1 VLFRPGESPAVRA
14 KGGNGKGKLMH
25 LLVLGFG
32 SGMVGVAFSARAGGG
47 AVLVVIGEVAVGV
60 LGIELVAA
68 KHHKGE
74 RKVMVKRN

>member
-1 VLFRPGESPAVRA
+1 MRA

-25 LLVLGFG
+25 LLVLRFG
-32 SGMVGVAFSARAGGG
+32 SGMAGVAFSARAGGR
-47 AVLVVIGEVAVGV
+47 VVMVVVGEVTVGV